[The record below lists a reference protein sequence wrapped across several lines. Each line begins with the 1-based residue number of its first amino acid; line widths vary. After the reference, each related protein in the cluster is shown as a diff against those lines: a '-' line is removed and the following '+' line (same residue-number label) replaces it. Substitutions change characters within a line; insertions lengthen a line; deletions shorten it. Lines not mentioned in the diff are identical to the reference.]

1 MTVIN
6 SMKKILY
13 LLTGILILLSLFV
26 SCTGKFK
33 EPLLGNFQYEKFKD
47 SVLNRDTGKTNDTS
61 NIFDNKPFIPR
72 EDSLDNLMMQLD
84 TLLHTEARLIVQLD
98 SLKKGISKEPGF
110 TAEERAAISENIKAV
125 NAYLDA
131 RDSTPT
137 DKCSGKDCILYVEI
151 DKSAQ
156 TLYLYLLGEL
166 KDSFLVSTG
175 KGKKYETPELS
186 LHPRGPVLT
195 KYTSRKFPGG
205 NYKGMGNMPYA
216 VFVKGGYAIHG
227 TTPGNFSKLGKK
239 ASHGCIRLH
248 PDNAKVFNALVK
260 TIGLSRTWVTVK
272 ESLP

>member
-1 MTVIN
+1 MN
-6 SMKKILY
+6 SLKKLLY
-13 LLTGILILLSLFV
+13 LLTGMLILLSVFV

-33 EPLLGNFQYEKFKD
+33 EPLLKNFQYEKFKD
-47 SVLNRDTGKTNDTS
+47 SVLKRDTGKTNDTS
-61 NIFDNKPFIPR
+61 NIFDNKPFIPG

-84 TLLHTEARLIVQLD
+84 SLLHKEAILMVQLD

-110 TAEERAAISENIKAV
+110 TEEEKSAISENIRAV
-125 NAYLDA
+125 NAYLEA
-131 RDSTPT
+131 RDSTPA

-175 KGKKYETPELS
+175 KGKKYETPQMS